1 MRAVRDER
9 VRVHCRLR
17 PPKDAEEAPPHDLFG
32 LEEDGSV
39 NFARSPGEQKNFAF
53 DSFFGQ
59 ATSQERVYEEVAK
72 GIVDRVL
79 NGYNGTIF
87 AYGQTGTGKSH
98 TMMGPSVEGAS
109 RGIVPRALEQVFDT
123 AARDGAHDYTVSVS
137 YVQLYCELL
146 QDLLEPELNRSL
158 SIREDTEKGVY
169 VEGASTFP
177 VTSKEDCLHYLRVGE
192 ESRVTA
198 CTNMN
203 AASSRSHA
211 AFMVNVEKRARVTD
225 VKIQD
230 EASLADSPKV
240 YYGKLFIVGACVCDG
255 EGGGGGGGG
264 GAESCGPPHT
274 WTHADTRG
282 HTRTHADTRGHTRG
296 CTHPHARAR
305 RTLRSCCRTFV
316 ATQSAHDLELKSS
329 IE

>member
-1 MRAVRDER
+1 MCEFQPSLFKGNIVDRMRAVRDER

-146 QDLLEPELNRSL
+146 QDLLEPELNKSL

-240 YYGKLFIVGACVCDG
+240 YYGKLFIVGACVMG
-255 EGGGGGGGG
+255 RGRGRG
-264 GAESCGPPHT
+264 GAERVVDTPH
-274 WTHADTRG
+274 TRG
-282 HTRTHADTRGHTRG
+282 HTRACTRACTRAYAPTHTHTHA
-296 CTHPHARAR
+296 PHAAV
-305 RTLRSCCRTFV
+305 LLQDICRYAVCT
-316 ATQSAHDLELKSS
+316 T
-329 IE
+329 